1 MPFFIVWLHPGGPP
15 GRPPR
20 FYWIQADNGTFA
32 SAEEAADVAEQYRFL
47 GNAYTVTEAIS
58 EAQALSKVMQNW
70 PRDWP
75 AIPDAARRPGLLG
88 YLRDIVGELAGV
100 PAALIGKFRHRLRR
114 RPLERQALESAKR
127 KYSISRNLKEHCT
140 THPNGIARP
149 YSCARCAELLTAL
162 HRPNAPDGVGK

>member
-88 YLRDIVGELAGV
+88 YLRDIVGELARF
-100 PAALIGKFRHRLRR
+100 PAALLSALRHRFREKTLTR
-114 RPLERQALESAKR
+114 EALESAKR
-127 KYSISRNLKEHCT
+127 QHSISRRLNEHRAI
-140 THPNGIARP
+140 HPSAIARP
-149 YSCARCAELLTAL
+149 YSCARCAELLTTL